1 MCVYWTLTDIM
12 LQMVASGRSVAALL
26 RWLVEEYAVKMDVV
40 PVRLGA
46 RDIDNQIFLGAREAD
61 TTIDYV
67 RAFIELAR
75 QPDDETGKVSQ
86 ALTS

>member
-1 MCVYWTLTDIM
+1 M

-61 TTIDYV
+61 ITIDYV
-67 RAFIELAR
+67 RAFIELVR
-75 QPDDETGKVSQ
+75 QPNGETGKVNQ
-86 ALTS
+86 ALTN